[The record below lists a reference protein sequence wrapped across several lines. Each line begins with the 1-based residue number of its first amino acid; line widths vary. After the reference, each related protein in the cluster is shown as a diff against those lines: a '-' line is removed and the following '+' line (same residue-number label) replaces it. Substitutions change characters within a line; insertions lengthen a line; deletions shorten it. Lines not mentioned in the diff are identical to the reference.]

1 MSREDGVSIVVE
13 VLSFETEIPPD
24 SDGKEDNG
32 GSSAR
37 HFFDD
42 LAAANGASRSA
53 CDFCADMTDR

>member
-13 VLSFETEIPPD
+13 VLSFETEIVPD
-24 SDGKEDNG
+24 SEGNGGG

-42 LAAANGASRSA
+42 LAAANGASRSDV
-53 CDFCADMTDR
+53 DFCADMTDR